1 MVITLSKYFGTDGF
15 RGEFNKTITCH
26 HALKIGEFLG
36 SFYNGKKI
44 LIGRDTRE
52 SGFELTNSIIEGIIK
67 GGAIPYD
74 IGVVPTPAISYLV
87 NKLDFIAGVM
97 ISASHN
103 PYYDNG
109 IKIMDEFGN
118 KAKEDLLL
126 KIESYMDNET
136 DIWLYGIN
144 QKPVLY
150 TDGINKYID
159 YLKTIFNSN
168 NKLKVGFDLANGS
181 ASGIANQIFEGD
193 NYYFINNSPDGK
205 NINFSC
211 GSTNMNT
218 ISNYVKDNKL
228 DIGFSF
234 DGDSDRC
241 LFCDSFGDIYSG
253 DHILYLLAIYLK
265 NKNELNKDTVVTTVM
280 SNMGLYKAFDKLNI
294 KYEKTNVG
302 DKYVYE
308 CMNKNDLSL
317 GGEQSGHI
325 IINKY
330 LNTGDGILTA
340 IMILNALN
348 SLNVSINDILK
359 DLIIYPQVLVNVI
372 VKDKN
377 KIMDDKPLS
386 ILIDKLEA
394 SLNNEGRI
402 LVRKSGTEEL
412 VRVMVEAK
420 TLDICNNVSK
430 KIVDYIKTLE

>member
-1 MVITLSKYFGTDGF
+1 
-15 RGEFNKTITCH
+15 
-26 HALKIGEFLG
+26 
-36 SFYNGKKI
+36 
-44 LIGRDTRE
+44 
-52 SGFELTNSIIEGIIK
+52 
-67 GGAIPYD
+67 
-74 IGVVPTPAISYLV
+74 
-87 NKLDFIAGVM
+87 
-97 ISASHN
+97 
-103 PYYDNG
+103 
-109 IKIMDEFGN
+109 
-118 KAKEDLLL
+118 
-126 KIESYMDNET
+126 MDNET

-144 QKPVLY
+144 QKTVLY

-193 NYYFINNSPDGK
+193 NYYFINNSPDGR

-211 GSTNMNT
+211 GSINMNT
-218 ISNYVKDNKL
+218 ISNYVKDKKL

-241 LFCDSFGDIYSG
+241 LFCDSFGNIYSG
-253 DHILYLLAIYLK
+253 DHILYLLAVYLK
-265 NKNELNKDTVVTTVM
+265 NKNELNNDTVVTTVM